1 MKFKYLSL
9 LVVFLFGWLL
19 GSMFT
24 LLYLF
29 NMTTT
34 RELPSTT
41 SSITNTSSPS
51 FYSSFL
57 RYFAANRSNHN
68 HIQYPHPPPLSP
80 PPHSSSH
87 HPHHT
92 LIERNTLPFH
102 SFHSNLSFR
111 DYFIYL
117 DWPLDE
123 KLFTFEN
130 YLALE
135 SLLVSYPSAQFRI
148 LLPTAKDSLPFK
160 VGNLLSS
167 HHFVRYKKL
176 GYDIQVTAVGQMIQS
191 RGPGYGTDYW
201 MKWSRRCCESCDVEC
216 R

>member
-34 RELPSTT
+34 RNVPTTT

-51 FYSSFL
+51 IYSSFL

-68 HIQYPHPPPLSP
+68 PNHYSHPPPLSP
-80 PPHSSSH
+80 SLSSSH
-87 HPHHT
+87 HPHHS
-92 LIERNTLPFH
+92 LIEQNTLPIH

-148 LLPTAKDSLPFK
+148 LLPTAKDSIPFK

>member
-9 LVVFLFGWLL
+9 VTVFLFGWLL
-19 GSMFT
+19 GSLFT

-29 NMTTT
+29 NMTRQTPT
-34 RELPSTT
+34 
-41 SSITNTSSPS
+41 SITNTSFPS
-51 FYSSFL
+51 FTFF
-57 RYFAANRSNHN
+57 RNIPENRSSNQFPSRP
-68 HIQYPHPPPLSP
+68 ILSAPPP
-80 PPHSSSH
+80 SSSYLPLH
-87 HPHHT
+87 
-92 LIERNTLPFH
+92 ESYEQNTLPLN
-102 SFHSNLSFR
+102 SFHSNLSFH
-111 DYFIYL
+111 DYSIYL

-148 LLPTAKDSLPFK
+148 LLPTSKDSISSK

-201 MKWSRRCCESCDVEC
+201 MKWSQRCCESCDAEC